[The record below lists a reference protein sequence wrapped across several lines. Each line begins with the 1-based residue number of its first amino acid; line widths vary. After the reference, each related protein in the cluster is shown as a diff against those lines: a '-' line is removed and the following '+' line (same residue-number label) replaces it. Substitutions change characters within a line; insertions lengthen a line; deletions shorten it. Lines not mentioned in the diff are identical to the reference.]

1 MIVDY
6 QHVDIFQN
14 ENLILKDVNFSIKE
28 KEFVFLTG
36 MVGTGKST
44 FLKSLYAS
52 AEEKKKK
59 THVLDTDLSHIKP
72 SHTPA
77 LRKRLGIVFQD
88 FQLLPDRTVSKNLE
102 FVLKATGW
110 KKKDDIANRIKK
122 VLQIVELTDK
132 ADNFPHELSGGEQQR
147 IAIARAILN
156 NPEIIIADE
165 PTGNLD
171 IITSKH
177 IIDILKSIFDAGT
190 TIIMSTHN
198 LSLMEWVEEAKQY
211 ICQDGHLLPASTITT
226 SGNN

>member
-52 AEEKKKK
+52 ADVKGEK
-59 THVLDTDLSHIKP
+59 THVLDTDLSRIKP

>member
-1 MIVDY
+1 MNSFKHYYKND
-6 QHVDIFQN
+6 
-14 ENLILKDVNFSIKE
+14 SIHLHK
-28 KEFVFLTG
+28 
-36 MVGTGKST
+36 
-44 FLKSLYAS
+44 LY
-52 AEEKKKK
+52 
-59 THVLDTDLSHIKP
+59 I
-72 SHTPA
+72 
-77 LRKRLGIVFQD
+77 QD
-88 FQLLPDRTVSKNLE
+88 FQLLPDRTVAKNLE

>member
-44 FLKSLYAS
+44 FLKSLDAS
-52 AEEKKKK
+52 ADVKGEK
-59 THVLDTDLSHIKP
+59 THVLDTDLSRIKP

>member
-1 MIVDY
+1 MIDFKNVSKVYD
-6 QHVDIFQN
+6 N
-14 ENLILKDVNFSIKE
+14 GTKALSNVNIHIDKG
-28 KEFVFLTG
+28 EFVFV
-36 MVGTGKST
+36 VGASGAGKST
-44 FLKSLYAS
+44 FLKLIMREEVAS
-52 AEEKKKK
+52 SGSIVIKGYNLNEMKKKK
-59 THVLDTDLSHIKP
+59 IP
-72 SHTPA
+72 YF
-77 LRKRLGIVFQD
+77 RRNMGIVFQD

>member
-1 MIVDY
+1 MK
-6 QHVDIFQN
+6 H
-14 ENLILKDVNFSIKE
+14 LKNVNMEIADRAITAFIGPS
-28 KEFVFLTG
+28 G
-36 MVGTGKST
+36 CGKST

-52 AEEKKKK
+52 ADVKGEK

-88 FQLLPDRTVSKNLE
+88 FQLLPDRTVFKNLE

>member
-44 FLKSLYAS
+44 LLKSLYAS
-52 AEEKKKK
+52 ADVKGEK

>member
-52 AEEKKKK
+52 ADVKGDK

-88 FQLLPDRTVSKNLE
+88 FQLLPDRTVFKNLE

-110 KKKDDIANRIKK
+110 KKKEHIASRIKK
-122 VLQIVELTDK
+122 VRQRVELTDK
-132 ADNFPHELSGGEQQR
+132 ADNLPHELSGGEQQR

-156 NPEIIIADE
+156 IPEMIIADE

>member
-52 AEEKKKK
+52 ADVKGEKA
-59 THVLDTDLSHIKP
+59 HVLDTDLSHIKP

-88 FQLLPDRTVSKNLE
+88 FQLLPDRTVFKNLE

>member
-52 AEEKKKK
+52 ADVKGEKA
-59 THVLDTDLSHIKP
+59 HVLDTDLSHIKP

>member
-52 AEEKKKK
+52 ADVKGEK

-226 SGNN
+226 S

>member
-1 MIVDY
+1 M
-6 QHVDIFQN
+6 
-14 ENLILKDVNFSIKE
+14 
-28 KEFVFLTG
+28 
-36 MVGTGKST
+36 
-44 FLKSLYAS
+44 
-52 AEEKKKK
+52 
-59 THVLDTDLSHIKP
+59 
-72 SHTPA
+72 
-77 LRKRLGIVFQD
+77 
-88 FQLLPDRTVSKNLE
+88 
-102 FVLKATGW
+102 
-110 KKKDDIANRIKK
+110 
-122 VLQIVELTDK
+122 LQIVELTDK

>member
-52 AEEKKKK
+52 ADVKGDN

-88 FQLLPDRTVSKNLE
+88 FQLLPDRTVAKNLE

>member
-52 AEEKKKK
+52 ADVKGEK
-59 THVLDTDLSHIKP
+59 THVLDTDLSRIKP

-88 FQLLPDRTVSKNLE
+88 FQLLPDRTVAKNLE

>member
-52 AEEKKKK
+52 ADVKGEKA
-59 THVLDTDLSHIKP
+59 HVLDTDLSHIKP

-88 FQLLPDRTVSKNLE
+88 FQLLPDRTVSKNHKKE
-102 FVLKATGW
+102 QKATGR
-110 KKKDDIANRIKK
+110 KKKDDIAKRIKK

>member
-1 MIVDY
+1 
-6 QHVDIFQN
+6 
-14 ENLILKDVNFSIKE
+14 
-28 KEFVFLTG
+28 

-52 AEEKKKK
+52 ADVKGEK

>member
-52 AEEKKKK
+52 ADVKGEK
-59 THVLDTDLSHIKP
+59 THVLDTDLSQIKP

-177 IIDILKSIFDAGT
+177 IIDILKSIFDTGT

-211 ICQDGHLLPASTITT
+211 ICQDGHLLPASTTTT